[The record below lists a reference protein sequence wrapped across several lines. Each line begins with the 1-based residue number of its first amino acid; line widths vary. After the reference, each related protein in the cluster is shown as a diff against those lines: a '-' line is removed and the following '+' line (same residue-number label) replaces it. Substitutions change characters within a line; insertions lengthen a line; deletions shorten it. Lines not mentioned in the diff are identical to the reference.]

1 MADDDLPDTEL
12 DPSADPPESSRAWLA
27 LITHAEKEFRT
38 YQDKCDNIDKLYASL
53 EQLAKDTRD
62 RQFQMFWANIQVLA
76 PSIYS
81 RPPIPVVTP
90 RFRDRKPIP
99 RQASELLERATVVG
113 FEMELIDQI
122 MRQVRDDMAITARGA
137 AWIRYEAAAKGN
149 DFTERVCI
157 DHTDRKDFLHDPAR
171 TWKEVDWV
179 AKRSWGTKREW
190 RKRFRAT
197 SGNDY
202 RKLSYEKRKDDEKGA
217 DDGTLK
223 AGVWEIWSKSQD
235 KVVWVG
241 EGADKC
247 LDSGEPH
254 LDLEGFFP
262 TPKPAYGTVQRRSLV
277 PVPDMVF
284 YKDQLEE
291 INELTSR
298 ISALTDAVR
307 LRGFYPAGA
316 GEIGDAVEAAIKN
329 KADNAVLIPISNWS
343 MLGGAAAKDTIVW
356 LPLADVVA
364 AIQALVELRKQVI
377 DDVYQITGLS
387 DIMRGATDARETLG
401 AQELKS
407 QYGSIRV
414 KDRQDELIRFARDI
428 TRISAEIMAEN
439 FQAKTLLSMSQ
450 LDIPTKADLA
460 KQAAPLQAQ
469 IKQITAQIQK
479 AQSDPATM
487 QAAQQNPE
495 HAQQILGKAQE
506 QIQGLNGQ
514 LQKLE
519 QTVTIEQVMQL
530 LRDERIRPFVLDIET
545 DSTIA
550 PDENAQ
556 KQRATEFIT
565 AVGGFMNQAFPLVEA
580 MPEAAPIAADM
591 LKFVAGQFRV
601 GREMQGKIEEF
612 ADQMASKAGQQKGPS
627 PEQQKTQADIEAMKA
642 DQQMK
647 AQAHEQQQ
655 AAQQADAQ
663 RKDQEAAATQDREER
678 KLHATMEELDRDEA
692 RKQEVQRMTLANA
705 AQKHAQEMDKGRLEV
720 ELKRIELEK
729 LRTPEPE
736 APAEP
741 EKGPSESISFKDLPS
756 EGQAQMAAQAGIT
769 LTPQTLQQHA
779 DDQQQKQADLKAAA
793 KPKAM
798 EPA

>member
-1 MADDDLPDTEL
+1 MADEDLPDTEL

-27 LITHAEKEFRT
+27 LIKHAEKEFRT

-53 EQLAKDTRD
+53 ERLANTTRD

-76 PSIYS
+76 PSVYS
-81 RPPIPVVTP
+81 RKPVPAVAARFQNRDPVV
-90 RFRDRKPIP
+90 RVAAD
-99 RQASELLERATVVG
+99 LLERSTIVG
-113 FEMELIDQI
+113 FELEVIDQI
-122 MRQVRDDMAITARGA
+122 MRQVRDDMVITARGT

-149 DFTERVCI
+149 DFTQRVCI
-157 DHTDRKDFLHDPAR
+157 EHCDRKDFLHDPAR
-171 TWKEVDWV
+171 TWKVVDWV
-179 AKRSWGTKREW
+179 AKRSWGTKKEW
-190 RKRFRAT
+190 RKRFRAI
-197 SGNDY
+197 SGDAYKN
-202 RKLSYEKRKDDEKGA
+202 LAYEKQVDEIEGA
-217 DDGTLK
+217 NDGTLK
-223 AGVWEIWSKSQD
+223 AGVWEIWSRSLN

-241 EGADKC
+241 EGAERC

-291 INELTSR
+291 INELTAR
-298 ISALTDAVR
+298 ISALTDAVK

-316 GEIGDAVEAAIKN
+316 GEIGDAVEAAMKST
-329 KADNAVLIPISNWS
+329 ADNAVLIPISNWS
-343 MLGGAAAKDTIVW
+343 MLGGGAAKDTIVW

-414 KDRQDELIRFARDI
+414 KDRQDELIRFALDI
-428 TRISAEIMAEN
+428 TRISSEIMAEN

-450 LDIPTKADLA
+450 LKIPTKADLA

-469 IKQITAQIQK
+469 IAQITAQIQR
-479 AQSDPATM
+479 AQTDPATM

-495 HAQQILGKAQE
+495 HAQQILGQAQQ
-506 QIQGLNGQ
+506 QIQGLTGQ

-612 ADQMASKAGQQKGPS
+612 ADQMAQKAGQQKGPS
-627 PEQQKTQADIEAMKA
+627 PEQQKAEVEIKSKQADA
-642 DQQMK
+642 QMR

-655 AAQQADAQ
+655 AAQQADSQ
-663 RKDQEAAATQDREER
+663 RKDQEAAANQDREER
-678 KLHATMEELDRDEA
+678 KLAAMMEEKDRDEA
-692 RKQEVQRMTLANA
+692 RKQSIADLTMRQMD
-705 AQKHAQEMDKGRLEV
+705 QKHAQDMDKGLLDIEKAKV
-720 ELKRIELEK
+720 ELAK
-729 LRTPEPE
+729 LQTPEPE
-736 APAEP
+736 KPAEP
-741 EKGPSESISFKDLPS
+741 EKGPSESISYKDIPPAA
-756 EGQAQMAAQAGIT
+756 QAQMLAQAGIHASPDE
-769 LTPQTLQQHA
+769 LASHAEDQAAQQE
-779 DDQQQKQADLKAAA
+779 KLKAAS

>member
-1 MADDDLPDTEL
+1 MADEDLPDTEL
-12 DPSADPPESSRAWLA
+12 DPSADSPESSRAWLA

-38 YQDKCDNIDKLYASL
+38 YQDKCDNIDKAYASL
-53 EQLAKDTRD
+53 EKLASTTRD

-99 RQASELLERATVVG
+99 RSASELLERATIVG
-113 FEMELIDQI
+113 FELESIDQI

-137 AWIRYEAAAKGN
+137 VWIRYEAADKGK
-149 DFTERVCI
+149 DIAERVCI
-157 DHTDRKDFLHDPAR
+157 EHADRKDFLHDPAR
-171 TWKEVDWV
+171 TWKVVDWV
-179 AKRSWGTKREW
+179 AKRSWGTKKEW
-190 RKRFRAT
+190 RKRFYKT
-197 SGNDY
+197 SKNAYKD
-202 RKLSYEKRKDDEKGA
+202 LAYEKRKDETDGA

-223 AGVWEIWSKSQD
+223 AGVWEIWSKSLN

-291 INELTSR
+291 INELTAR
-298 ISALTDAVR
+298 ISALTDAVK

-316 GEIGDAVEAAIKN
+316 GEIGDAIDAAVKN
-329 KADNAVLIPISNWS
+329 QADNVVLIPISNWS
-343 MLGGAAAKDTIVW
+343 LLGSGAAKDTIVW
-356 LPLADVVA
+356 LPLTEVVT
-364 AIQALVELRKQVI
+364 AIQGLVELRKQLI

-439 FQAKTLLSMSQ
+439 FQDKTLLSMSQ
-450 LDIPTKADLA
+450 LEIPTKADLVA
-460 KQAAPLQAQ
+460 KAKPLQQQ
-469 IKQITAQIQK
+469 IAQITAQIQK
-479 AQSDPATM
+479 AQTDPATM

-495 HAQQILGKAQE
+495 HAKEILGKAQQ

-519 QTVTIEQVMQL
+519 QTVTIEQVMDL
-530 LRDERIRPFVLDIET
+530 LRSERIRPFVLDIET

-565 AVGGFMNQAFPLVEA
+565 AVGGFMGQAFPLVEA

-612 ADQMASKAGQQKGPS
+612 ADQMATKAGQQKGPS
-627 PEQQKTQADIEAMKA
+627 PEQQKAQADIEAKKA
-642 DQQMK
+642 DAQMK
-647 AQAHEQQQ
+647 AQAHEQAQQ
-655 AAQQADAQ
+655 VQQADAQ
-663 RKDQEAAATQDREER
+663 RKDAESAANQEREER
-678 KLHATMEELDRDEA
+678 KLAATMEEKDRDEA
-692 RKQEVQRMTLANA
+692 RKQQIADLTMRQMD
-705 AQKHAQEMDKGRLEV
+705 QKHAQEMDKGVLEI

-736 APAEP
+736 EVAEP
-741 EKGPSESISFKDLPS
+741 EKGPSESISFKDLPPD
-756 EGQAQMAAQAGIT
+756 GQAQMAAQAGIH